1 MKRQFNT
8 QLTKYLMIKVSIFK
22 RFLLFYLHVSESLHE
37 GDVRFISMVLVVL
50 CGRMHTPTG
59 AITEPSIN

>member
-1 MKRQFNT
+1 
-8 QLTKYLMIKVSIFK
+8 MIKVSIFK